1 MIFGN
6 TYPGNASSR
15 RGYLALAAVAL
26 AALAAALIVVAAT
39 GSSNAAGKTSAEAH
53 SAFAQQCP
61 DRFPAQRD
69 PSNPLMLPAAPGS
82 DPLHGANFFVDG
94 PRHGAAA
101 GAIASLVGLNPEN
114 YKDDYSWARFQ
125 DSLTR
130 GSVADKLAHNPG
142 LAHKVQM
149 LAKIASQPESQRI
162 SIYSEGGSPAGIFGQ
177 TQKIF
182 CHNLT
187 ADPGS
192 IPVFTTYFLH
202 PAVGGCA
209 TRSQLS
215 AAGPD
220 FRNRIDAMAAATG
233 NRPAV
238 FLLEID
244 GVGSSRCMEKTGA
257 LSIWEADLKY
267 EATKMGSLP
276 HTVVY
281 LEGGYSDAN
290 PPGYTA
296 KVLNASGVRSI
307 RGFFTNDTHINWTI
321 DEIHWAEKVSAKTGG
336 ANFIVNTAQNG
347 NGPLRPHNRVKNGN
361 EVLCNPPG
369 RAMGPPP
376 TTTTGFAHAD
386 AFLWTGPPG
395 NSSGSCNGGPSAG
408 TFWAARG
415 IELASRAQAKLGP
428 GFPADKY

>member
-1 MIFGN
+1 M
-6 TYPGNASSR
+6 
-15 RGYLALAAVAL
+15 
-26 AALAAALIVVAAT
+26 
-39 GSSNAAGKTSAEAH
+39 
-53 SAFAQQCP
+53 
-61 DRFPAQRD
+61 
-69 PSNPLMLPAAPGS
+69 
-82 DPLHGANFFVDG
+82 
-94 PRHGAAA
+94 
-101 GAIASLVGLNPEN
+101 
-114 YKDDYSWARFQ
+114 
-125 DSLTR
+125 
-130 GSVADKLAHNPG
+130 
-142 LAHKVQM
+142 
-149 LAKIASQPESQRI
+149 
-162 SIYSEGGSPAGIFGQ
+162 
-177 TQKIF
+177 
-182 CHNLT
+182 
-187 ADPGS
+187 
-192 IPVFTTYFLH
+192 FTTYFLH

-244 GVGSSRCMEKTGA
+244 GVGSSRCMQKTGA

-281 LEGGYSDAN
+281 LEGGYSDGN

-296 KVLNASGVRSI
+296 KRAQRRRRAQHPRLLHQRHPHQLDDRRDPLGRE
-307 RGFFTNDTHINWTI
+307 GLCQ
-321 DEIHWAEKVSAKTGG
+321 TGG

-395 NSSGSCNGGPSAG
+395 NSSGHCHGGPNPGA
-408 TFWAARG
+408 FWPASGNRAR
-415 IELASRAQAKLGP
+415 LAGP
-428 GFPADKY
+428 GEARAGVPGRQVLAGSAASG